1 MKVDFFIVGA
11 PKSGTTSLYNY
22 LSQHHSISMSSIKEP
37 NYFSAV
43 DIDNQ
48 KLYYKTKLCS
58 DLKNYHSLF
67 NAESKSCLF
76 GEASVSY
83 LFYPDVASRIFTYN
97 KNAKII
103 IILRD
108 PVKRAVSHFN
118 MDKRL
123 GFVSSSLENILEDIS
138 LKNHL
143 LFYQQYIHL
152 GCYYSQVKRYI
163 DIFGKDKVCVM
174 LHDDLKIDNSKF
186 TNKVLDFLNLDID
199 NQINFNTPFN
209 TYKSSDL
216 KIINLLYSK
225 SFIRKTVS
233 AFFPKVLL
241 DKINKL
247 IFNEKEIS
255 ISSELDLKLYE
266 LFYEDIL
273 LLEEMLEIDLSAWKR

>member
-37 NYFSAV
+37 NFFSAV

-67 NAESKSCLF
+67 NFESKSCLF

-83 LFYPDVASRIFTYN
+83 LFYPDVASRIFKYN

-174 LHDDLKIDNSKF
+174 LHDDLKIDNSNF

-225 SFIRKTVS
+225 SFIRKTIS
-233 AFFPKVLL
+233 SFFPKYLL
-241 DKINKL
+241 DKINKSL
-247 IFNEKEIS
+247 FSDKKIS

>member
-37 NYFSAV
+37 NFFSAV

-67 NAESKSCLF
+67 NFESKSCLF

-233 AFFPKVLL
+233 SFFPKVLL

-247 IFNEKEIS
+247 LFSEKEIS

>member
-22 LSQHHSISMSSIKEP
+22 LSQHHSISMSNIKEP

-67 NAESKSCLF
+67 NFESKSCLF

-233 AFFPKVLL
+233 SFFPKVLL
-241 DKINKL
+241 DKINKSL
-247 IFNEKEIS
+247 FSDKKIS

-273 LLEEMLEIDLSAWKR
+273 LLEEMLEIDLSTWKR

>member
-37 NYFSAV
+37 NFFSAV

-67 NAESKSCLF
+67 NFESKSCLF

-83 LFYPDVASRIFTYN
+83 LFYPDVASRIFKYN

-174 LHDDLKIDNSKF
+174 LHDDLKTDNTKF

-199 NQINFNTPFN
+199 DQINFNTPFN

-225 SFIRKTVS
+225 SFIRKTIS
-233 AFFPKVLL
+233 SFFPKYLL
-241 DKINKL
+241 DKINKSL
-247 IFNEKEIS
+247 FSEKEIS

>member
-37 NYFSAV
+37 NFFSAV

-67 NAESKSCLF
+67 NFESKSCLF

-174 LHDDLKIDNSKF
+174 LHDDLKIDNSEF

-199 NQINFNTPFN
+199 NKINFNTPFN

-225 SFIRKTVS
+225 SFIRKTIS
-233 AFFPKVLL
+233 SFFPKYLL
-241 DKINKL
+241 DKINKSL
-247 IFNEKEIS
+247 FSDKKIS

>member
-22 LSQHHSISMSSIKEP
+22 LSQHHSISMSNIKEP

-67 NAESKSCLF
+67 NFESKSCLF

-163 DIFGKDKVCVM
+163 DIFGKDNVCVM
-174 LHDDLKIDNSKF
+174 LHDDLKTDNIKF

-225 SFIRKTVS
+225 SYIRKTVS
-233 AFFPKVLL
+233 SFFPKVLL

-247 IFNEKEIS
+247 LFSEKKIS